1 MPELRAA
8 GQVVTVAA
16 AANLLDSL
24 LDSGIKVPYSCR
36 AGSCHACIVRCVA
49 GELQDNQPQ
58 ALDAQSRAQGWRL
71 ACQCQVMGDLSV
83 ELYDPSKQ
91 ATRAAISACDWLSA
105 EVLRLRLI
113 PEKPVVYRAGQHA
126 LLWSAQGV
134 ARPYSFASVPD
145 VDPWLEFHIDCR
157 HSGAFSDAARL
168 LSVGESLHVGVVSG
182 GELRYEPDWQE
193 RPLILLAAGTGLAPL
208 YAVLRDALQH
218 NHQAKIRLIHS
229 AHDAQ
234 ALYLREPLQTL
245 AANTPQLEVQHV
257 SAAELPAALA
267 QLRLVPRQT
276 LALICGKPGNVE
288 LFARSLYM
296 AGVPRNQTFS
306 DLFLPHAQ

>member
-1 MPELRAA
+1 MPELRVAD
-8 GQVVTVAA
+8 QVFEVQA

-36 AGSCHACIVRCVA
+36 AGSCHACILRCVA

-58 ALDAQSRAQGWRL
+58 ALGAQSRAQGWRL
-71 ACQCQVMGDLSV
+71 ACQCQIVSDVSI
-83 ELYDPSKQ
+83 ELYDPNKQ
-91 ATRAAISACDWLSA
+91 ASRATLSACDWLSA
-105 EVLRLRLI
+105 DVLRLRLT
-113 PEKPVVYRAGQHA
+113 PDKPVAYRAGQHA
-126 LLWSAQGV
+126 LLWTAQGI
-134 ARPYSFASVPD
+134 ARPYSFASLPD

-157 HSGAFSDAARL
+157 HSGAFADAARRFR
-168 LSVGESLHVGVVSG
+168 VGEHLHIGVVSG
-182 GELRYEPDWQE
+182 GELHYEPDWQE

-218 NHQAKIRLIHS
+218 HHQGKIRLIHS
-229 AHDAQ
+229 AHDTE
-234 ALYLREPLQTL
+234 ALYLREPLQSL
-245 AANTPQLEVQHV
+245 LGSAPQLDVQQV

-267 QLRLVPRQT
+267 QLRLVSRQT
-276 LALICGKPGNVE
+276 LALICGQPGSVE

-306 DLFLPHAQ
+306 DLFLPHA